1 MPAAEPLTS
10 VRYPVTATLSVD
22 EAQVKD
28 TLVRVTPDT
37 TRPVGCDGGAVSA
50 DGAGVGGGGVGVG
63 VGVEVE
69 HAEVAA
75 LALAGGDAFPA
86 ASRATTSYR

>member
-10 VRYPVTATLSVD
+10 VRYTVTATLSVD

-37 TRPVGCDGGAVSA
+37 ARPVGCDGGAVSA
-50 DGAGVGGGGVGVG
+50 DGAGVGGGGVG